1 MQITITARH
10 FELTKAIR
18 DYVEGACL
26 KLKKYFDH
34 IITMHVTLALEN
46 NRNICELSLHASRYS
61 LQSQSEELD
70 MYLSIDT
77 AIDKMEIQIKKLK
90 EKVTYHQKKAL
101 KENYEG
107 FDEFSRASEFHFN
120 ATSKARKTIK
130 TKRVVPEI
138 LSIPEALE
146 KIDEVKEEFLIFKNV
161 ETDRL
166 NVLVRKDEEHFK
178 LFEP

>member
-18 DYVEGACL
+18 DYVETSCL
-26 KLKKYFDH
+26 KVKKYFDH
-34 IITMHVTLALEN
+34 IINIHVTLALEN
-46 NRNICELSLHASRYS
+46 SRNICEIALHASKFN
-61 LQSQSEELD
+61 LQSQAEEMD

-77 AIDKMEIQIKKLK
+77 ALDKMEAQIKKLK
-90 EKVTYHQKKAL
+90 ERVTDHQKKAL
-101 KENYEG
+101 KEQ
-107 FDEFSRASEFHFN
+107 FSEFSRESDILVTPE
-120 ATSKARKTIK
+120 TRGRKTIK

-138 LSIPEALE
+138 FSVQEAMEKLE
-146 KIDEVKEEFLIFKNV
+146 QQKEEFLIFKNI

-166 NVLVRKDEEHFK
+166 NVLVKRDEQNYK

>member
-18 DYVEGACL
+18 DYVESSCL
-26 KLKKYFDH
+26 KVKKYFDN
-34 IITMHVTLALEN
+34 IINIHVTLALEN
-46 NRNICELSLHASRYS
+46 SRNICEIALHASRFS
-61 LQSQSEELD
+61 LQSESEEMD

-77 AIDKMEIQIKKLK
+77 ALEKMEGQIKKLK
-90 EKVTYHQKKAL
+90 DRVTDHQKRAL
-101 KENYEG
+101 KDQFN
-107 FDEFSRASEFHFN
+107 EFSRESDIQVN
-120 ATSKARKTIK
+120 AENRARKMVK

-138 LSIPEALE
+138 MSVQEAME
-146 KIDEVKEEFLIFKNV
+146 KIDGQKEEFLIFKNL

-166 NVLVRKDEEHFK
+166 NVLVKRDDQNYK